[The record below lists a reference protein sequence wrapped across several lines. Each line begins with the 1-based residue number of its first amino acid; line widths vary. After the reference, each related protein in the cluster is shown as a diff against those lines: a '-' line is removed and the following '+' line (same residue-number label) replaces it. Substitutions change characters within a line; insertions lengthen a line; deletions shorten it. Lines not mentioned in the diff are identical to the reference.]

1 MSMPLME
8 DITLREVREEQE
20 RFDYLEGVR
29 GYVWKAMEFHG
40 DDGDDAEYCYLFWVR
55 NEKEFIAR
63 VESNLK
69 DMYMEKRTEGWNYDV
84 NWNGNG
90 LVFVRAFL

>member
-1 MSMPLME
+1 MSMPLTE
-8 DITLREVREEQE
+8 DITLREVLEEQE

-40 DDGDDAEYCYLFWVR
+40 DDGDDSEYCYLFWVK
-55 NEKEFIAR
+55 NERDFVAR
-63 VESNLK
+63 VRSNIEA
-69 DMYMEKRTEGWNYDV
+69 MGRERGGWNFDV